1 MVELDDKEAADLE
14 RVQDEVHSRL
24 ARRYGLSKS
33 DIAKMAYKKYGG
45 NDMTEKTDEVL
56 ADFRNRFNSGGKK
69 DVMERMMEWEMIKGL
84 KRDNET
90 QRPPPP
96 QYSPEGYGPQQP
108 MRQQPMQMQEMMMM
122 MMIPA
127 MAKSMGGG
135 EDDLMKIYKMKLL
148 MSDGE
153 EGKGLKL
160 EQIERMMAEERAAA
174 DARMEQL
181 MNTVVGR
188 QEAEK
193 LRLEEARW
201 RKEIEQKAQNAE
213 YLARNPA
220 QPQQA
225 PQSPLEKMDEGMDM
239 MSHVKSRMENVG
251 MVTRPDSP
259 EDKTFELDKMNI
271 GHKQGIESKAV
282 DSLASSVEKLAN
294 TGDHTLNKVI
304 DLVAKEQEVKT
315 QQVKMG
321 TPEGQA
327 QLQAQYEQ
335 LGNQVIQ
342 ETEMQEGQQPI
353 TKGDVEFSAEDDL
366 DATE

>member
-1 MVELDDKEAADLE
+1 MPEPEKVADMEATM
-14 RVQDEVHSRL
+14 DEVYSRL
-24 ARRYGLSKS
+24 ARAYGRSKG
-33 DIAKMAYKKYGG
+33 DIAKLAVKRYGG
-45 NDMTEKTDEVL
+45 NINMTPRTEEVVSEL
-56 ADFRNRFNSGGKK
+56 RGLLNNGGGGRG
-69 DVMERMMEWEMIKGL
+69 DVMEKMLTMEMI
-84 KRDNET
+84 RDMRAQRE
-90 QRPPPP
+90 RPPPP

>member
-1 MVELDDKEAADLE
+1 MPEPEKVADMEATM
-14 RVQDEVHSRL
+14 DEVYSRL
-24 ARRYGLSKS
+24 ARAYGRSKG
-33 DIAKMAYKKYGG
+33 DIAKLAVKRYGG
-45 NDMTEKTDEVL
+45 NINMTPRTEEVVSEL
-56 ADFRNRFNSGGKK
+56 RGLLNNGGGGRG
-69 DVMERMMEWEMIKGL
+69 DVMEKMLTMEMI
-84 KRDNET
+84 RDMRAQRE
-90 QRPPPP
+90 RPPPP
-96 QYSPEGYGPQQP
+96 QYPQQGYGPQ
-108 MRQQPMQMQEMMMM
+108 PMQQEKMGMQDMMLMMMLP
-122 MMIPA
+122 II
-127 MAKSMGGG
+127 AKGMGGG
-135 EDDLMKIYKMKLL
+135 EDDMMKIYKMK
-148 MSDGE
+148 MFMGDGE
-153 EGKGLKL
+153 GDKGLKL
-160 EQIERMMAEERAAA
+160 EKI
-174 DARMEQL
+174 EQL
-181 MNTVVGR
+181 MAQERVESEARTQQLLDTIVGR

-193 LRLEEARW
+193 LRMEEARW

-342 ETEMQEGQQPI
+342 ETAMQEGQQPI
-353 TKGDVEFSAEDDL
+353 TNGDVEFSAEDDL